1 MMTCS
6 RDGVAD
12 CGMAGR
18 VQSTGKVAPG
28 WGASHLLHTQSEEG
42 SCICHCSKQA
52 DEGRSEPLPGCT
64 DSGAPACRGGG
75 MYPPYSFGDW
85 PRKDT
90 WRAPSLRR
98 AQHVPHQP
106 ACTASRYGPEVC
118 GRSAALPWSS
128 HS

>member
-18 VQSTGKVAPG
+18 VQSAGKVASG
-28 WGASHLLHTQSEEG
+28 WGAFHLLHTQSEEG

-64 DSGAPACRGGG
+64 DSGAP
-75 MYPPYSFGDW
+75 SVQ
-85 PRKDT
+85 
-90 WRAPSLRR
+90 RR
-98 AQHVPHQP
+98 RHVPAVLFRGLASGRYLTGPVSQVCA
-106 ACTASRYGPEVC
+106 ACTTSLHGTASRYGPGSS
-118 GRSAALPWSS
+118 GRRAALPWSS